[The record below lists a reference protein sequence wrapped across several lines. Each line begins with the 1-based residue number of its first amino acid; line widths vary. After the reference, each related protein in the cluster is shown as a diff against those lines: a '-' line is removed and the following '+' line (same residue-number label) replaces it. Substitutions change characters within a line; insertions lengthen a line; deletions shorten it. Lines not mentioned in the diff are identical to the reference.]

1 MPGPVSDSYDPEWG
15 TGANRDRIENELTA
29 MYRELGRV
37 IGGPPKYI
45 MEVVDGTDGP
55 LLDVQPGYTEKQ
67 WRLLR
72 FALERAIES
81 L

>member
-15 TGANRDRIENELTA
+15 TGENKREIEEAVAGMHAKMSKVLKGA
-29 MYRELGRV
+29 KPHYILDLVRMDL
-37 IGGPPKYI
+37 PKKI
-45 MEVVDGTDGP
+45 AVT
-55 LLDVQPGYTEKQ
+55 LTEKQ

-72 FALERAIES
+72 FACERAGDS